1 VPQAVSLRCPVL
13 VFPVDDLD
21 SCVSAG
27 RVAQQLDHAV
37 PGLVGATSAPFRDC
51 ILVRPGSTL
60 SDIYQVLQHSGFI
73 GQDRDLVRAE
83 RLMLSDCFEGQSVM
97 TNKARSPV
105 KRGDILS
112 DSVVL
117 KVFTNAR
124 KEWQRRFN
132 AK

>member
-1 VPQAVSLRCPVL
+1 ML

-27 RVAQQLDHAV
+27 RVAQQLDQV
-37 PGLVGATSAPFRDC
+37 VSGLVGSTLAPFRDC

-60 SDIYQVLQHSGFI
+60 IDIYQVLQHSGFI

-83 RLMLSDCFEGQSVM
+83 RLLLSDCCVGQCVM
-97 TNKARSPV
+97 TNKARSPM

-112 DSVVL
+112 GSVVV

-124 KEWQRRFN
+124 KEWQRRLN

>member
-1 VPQAVSLRCPVL
+1 ML
-13 VFPVDDLD
+13 VFPVDDLE

-27 RVAQQLDHAV
+27 RAAQQLDNAA
-37 PGLVGATSAPFRDC
+37 PGLVGSTSAPFREC

-83 RLMLSDCFEGQSVM
+83 RLLLSDCSVNQSVM
-97 TNKARSPV
+97 TINTRSPL
-105 KRGDILS
+105 KKGDILTG
-112 DSVVL
+112 SVVL
-117 KVFTNAR
+117 KVFTNVR
-124 KEWQRRFN
+124 KEWQRRSN

>member
-1 VPQAVSLRCPVL
+1 VL

-27 RVAQQLDHAV
+27 RVTQQLDHVV
-37 PGLVGATSAPFRDC
+37 PGLVGSTLAPFRDC

-83 RLMLSDCFEGQSVM
+83 RLLLSDCFVGQSVM

-112 DSVVL
+112 GSVVL

-124 KEWQRRFN
+124 KEWQRRLN

>member
-1 VPQAVSLRCPVL
+1 M

-27 RVAQQLDHAV
+27 RVAQQFDHAA
-37 PGLVGATSAPFRDC
+37 PALVGSTSAPFREC

-60 SDIYQVLQHSGFI
+60 IDIYQVLQHSGFV

-83 RLMLSDCFEGQSVM
+83 RLLLSDCFESQSVM

-105 KRGDILS
+105 KRGDVLS
-112 DSVVL
+112 GSVVL

-124 KEWQRRFN
+124 KEWQRRLN